1 MANKL
6 RTKIRKKLIDGVDNK
21 DFLDKNFQYYFTE
34 YGHNLIKGMMDDN
47 HEKMFRDGSGNELE
61 DKLIPAKARA
71 VDSSSML
78 SYNFFRN
85 IDDNH
90 SIIINGIEYNKCL
103 FEVKLPTLTTRGGS
117 ANIDV
122 VLLSKDEIH
131 VLFIESKFLE
141 YLESDSTELADSY
154 KKLDS
159 FYADNKESEGL
170 CKMCKSYKVQN
181 GHYNYGIKQN
191 ICHLVGI
198 SNLFNSE
205 KAKEKF
211 KQLNAKCLKESDI
224 DIMKS
229 GKTSFSLI
237 DVLFV
242 PNDEEAIKKYIEY
255 ENDITEFVDGVP
267 EELKRY
273 IPETFVM
280 NYREIYSLMQGF
292 DTETMNWL
300 YHRYIQ
306 FHQG

>member
-6 RTKIRKKLIDGVDNK
+6 RTKIREELIKGINNK
-21 DFLDKNFQYYFTE
+21 DLLDKRFQYYFSE
-34 YGHNLIKGMMDDN
+34 FGHNLIKGMNED

-103 FEVKLPTLTTRGGS
+103 FEVKLPTLTTKGGS

-122 VLLSKDEIH
+122 VLLSKDENH

-159 FYADNKESEGL
+159 FYADNKEKEGL
-170 CKMCKSYKVQN
+170 CKMCKSYEVHK

-242 PNDEEAIKKYIEY
+242 PDDEEAIKKYIEY
-255 ENDITEFVDGVP
+255 ENDITKFVDGVP

>member
-242 PNDEEAIKKYIEY
+242 PDDEEAIKKYIEY